1 MRIGGFFMSPRKTAL
16 MLTLIFLAVLLMAL
30 VFFNVGQT
38 EFGNDGYVSSVH
50 ITDAEPA
57 LWSQLGLQ
65 LHYAPENEKTAKQ
78 FLENVALNLQA
89 RGINKVVILPEHI
102 DLKASAEELEGV
114 FIFHFS
120 LEKGGWQLSRQG
132 KVEVS
137 AEYIPLKQ
145 SVLATMNAGTTT
157 TATGRGWF
165 SQAHFTQ
172 EILDS
177 AADYWVQEVLRSF
190 DLPDRQLSDTN
201 EIHYMTS
208 SLEQIPAA
216 IADLM
221 PENAEPVAFFMQQD
235 SYLLSYR
242 TEDDDLENFL
252 NRELTSRQNMQTVLP
267 WVNVVGGRRMT
278 ELHAE
283 DGLQVLK
290 ISYADTANIPYT
302 GGFEP
307 APGNQDP
314 RGEFLVTIIYTRK

>member
-1 MRIGGFFMSPRKTAL
+1 MSLRKTAL
-16 MLTLIFLAVLLMAL
+16 ILTLIFLAVLLIAL

-38 EFGNDGYVSSVH
+38 EFGNEGYVSSVH

-65 LHYAPENEKTAKQ
+65 LHYASENEKTAKQ

-89 RGINKVVILPEHI
+89 RGINKVVILPEYI
-102 DLKASAEELEGV
+102 DLNASAEELEGV
-114 FIFHFS
+114 FIFHFN

-145 SVLATMNAGTTT
+145 DVLTMLNAGTTT

-172 EILDS
+172 ELLDS
-177 AADYWVQEVLRSF
+177 AADYWVQEVLRNF

-208 SLEQIPAA
+208 SLEQIPAS

-221 PENAEPVAFFMQQD
+221 PENAKPVAFFMQQD
-235 SYLLSYR
+235 NYLLSYR
-242 TEDDDLENFL
+242 TEDDDLEIFL
-252 NRELTSRQNMQTVLP
+252 NRELTGRKNMQTALP
-267 WVNVVGGRRMT
+267 WVDAVGGRRMT
-278 ELHAE
+278 ELHTE
-283 DGLQVLK
+283 DGLQTFK
-290 ISYADTANIPYT
+290 ISYVDTVNIPYT

-307 APGNQDP
+307 SPRNQEP
-314 RGEFLVTIIYTRK
+314 RGEFLVTITFTRK